1 MDDQDEKSDTF
12 KKYFSK
18 RGLFITISAFIVILI
33 MLAYT
38 IISPYFMRID
48 PIPSEGYYVDE
59 IDGEIGQVTCM
70 LWLDSNHFLV
80 CEIEKNAVILHKIE
94 SYVLT
99 DERILKEGLN
109 NPHGLYYDGEFLYI
123 SERGKLTK
131 NEFFGTEHSNWSI
144 GNSTILVDGIPSGN
158 HQTNSINK
166 GPDGMLIWHSGS
178 TCNVCNEDD
187 DRNAAI
193 IMVDPSNGNHSVMA
207 SGVRNS
213 FDGAWVPDVGY
224 VFTDN
229 GRDWEGDD
237 YPYEEL
243 NLLHVGSDY
252 GWPNDEP
259 EIPIPNGTLGPIGTF
274 DPHSSAN
281 SIALR
286 HTNSTLPG
294 DNHSIFV
301 SVFGSWNS
309 VTPTGGEIIRVDI
322 VEDENSTQG
331 WRGEN
336 TVIVTDVFGALAIS
350 FNPEGDLFFSNH
362 ISGKMHV
369 IRYS

>member
-1 MDDQDEKSDTF
+1 
-12 KKYFSK
+12 
-18 RGLFITISAFIVILI
+18 
-33 MLAYT
+33 
-38 IISPYFMRID
+38 
-48 PIPSEGYYVDE
+48 
-59 IDGEIGQVTCM
+59 M
-70 LWLDSNHFLV
+70 LWLDSSHFLV

-99 DERILKEGLN
+99 DERILKDGLN
-109 NPHGLYYDGEFLYI
+109 NPHGLHYDGEFLYI
-123 SERGKLTK
+123 SERGRLTK
-131 NEFFGTEHSNWSI
+131 NEFLGTGPSNWSI

-158 HQTNSINK
+158 HQTNSINE

-193 IMVDPSNGNHSVMA
+193 IMVDPSNGNHSVIA

-213 FDGAWVPDVGY
+213 FDGAWVPDIGY

-237 YPYEEL
+237 YPFEEL
-243 NLLHVGSDY
+243 NLLEIGSDY

-259 EIPIPNGTLGPIGTF
+259 ETPIPNGTVGPIGTF

-286 HTNSTLPG
+286 HSNSTLPG

-322 VEDENSTQG
+322 VEDQNSTQG

-336 TVIVTDVFGALAIS
+336 SVFVKDVFGALSIS
-350 FNPEGDLFFSNH
+350 FNPDGELFFSNH
-362 ISGKMHV
+362 ISGKLHM

>member
-1 MDDQDEKSDTF
+1 MDNESENGNPLKR
-12 KKYFSK
+12 YFSK
-18 RGLFITISAFIVILI
+18 RGLFMAISVIGVILI

-38 IISPYFMRID
+38 IFSPYFTRID
-48 PIPSEGYYVDE
+48 PIPSQGYQVNE

-70 LWLDSNHFLV
+70 IWLDSNHFLV
-80 CEIEKNAVILHKIE
+80 CEIEQDAVILHKIE

-99 DERILKEGLN
+99 EERILKDGLN
-109 NPHGLYYDGEFLYI
+109 DPHGLYYDGEFLYI
-123 SERGKLTK
+123 SEKGKLTK
-131 NEFFGTEHSNWSI
+131 NEFIGTEPSNWSV

-158 HQTNSINK
+158 HQTNSINE

-193 IMVDPSNGNHSVMA
+193 ILVDPSNGNHSIIA

-213 FDGAWVPDVGY
+213 FDGEWVPDIGY

-237 YPYEEL
+237 YPPEEL
-243 NLLHVGSDY
+243 NLLEIGRDY
-252 GWPNDEP
+252 GWPYDEP
-259 EIPIPNGTLGPIGTF
+259 ETPIPDGTLGPIGTF

-286 HTNSTLPG
+286 HANSSLPG
-294 DNHSIFV
+294 NNHSIFV

-309 VTPTGGEIIRVDI
+309 GG
-322 VEDENSTQG
+322 
-331 WRGEN
+331 
-336 TVIVTDVFGALAIS
+336 
-350 FNPEGDLFFSNH
+350 P
-362 ISGKMHV
+362 K
-369 IRYS
+369 